1 MFLQCESIFAIMYNI
16 TGSFFLFFIE
26 SRWEYQNKFW
36 SYYYICAKIAMF
48 AKIFYLITLCKYNF
62 YLQCLLTYWNN
73 YKKINI
79 NLQGTGFIDV
89 MPISELESNIEH
101 IVNEI
106 DRELQSL
113 MCIFQRLTIWKKKK
127 KRNDDK
133 KRFGVTGFSF
143 LFPE

>member
-16 TGSFFLFFIE
+16 IGSFFLFFIE

-36 SYYYICAKIAMF
+36 SYYYIYAKIAMF

-73 YKKINI
+73 YKEINI

-89 MPISELESNIEH
+89 MPISESNIEH
-101 IVNEI
+101 IVNKI

-133 KRFGVTGFSF
+133 KRFSVTGFSF

>member
-1 MFLQCESIFAIMYNI
+1 
-16 TGSFFLFFIE
+16 
-26 SRWEYQNKFW
+26 
-36 SYYYICAKIAMF
+36 MF
-48 AKIFYLITLCKYNF
+48 AKIFYLITLYKYNF

-73 YKKINI
+73 YKEINI